1 MIQFPDISPIAF
13 EIGPLPVRWYGLAYL
28 VGIALGWVLLTR
40 RAARVAG
47 AEWHSDAVADL
58 VFYAAM
64 GAVLGGRV
72 GYVLFYDLAS
82 YLNNPADM
90 LALWRG
96 GMSFHGGVLGF
107 VAGMLWFARRSGR
120 GFFVCCDFMVPVVPI
135 GLGFGRIA
143 NFINQEL
150 WGAPTLLPWGVLFT
164 NPAAGGVP
172 RHPSQLYEAVLEG
185 LVLFLVLA
193 WVRRRSSR
201 AGEVS
206 ASFLVVYAV
215 FRIAVEFVREPDP
228 QLGYLWG
235 GWLTM
240 GQVLCLPMIA
250 VGVGIFI
257 WSRGAVVPPA
267 DRN

>member
-1 MIQFPDISPIAF
+1 
-13 EIGPLPVRWYGLAYL
+13 
-28 VGIALGWVLLTR
+28 
-40 RAARVAG
+40 
-47 AEWHSDAVADL
+47 
-58 VFYAAM
+58 
-64 GAVLGGRV
+64 
-72 GYVLFYDLAS
+72 
-82 YLNNPADM
+82 
-90 LALWRG
+90 
-96 GMSFHGGVLGF
+96 
-107 VAGMLWFARRSGR
+107 
-120 GFFVCCDFMVPVVPI
+120 MVPVVPI

>member
-1 MIQFPDISPIAF
+1 VLVHPQFDPVAIHL
-13 EIGPLPVRWYGLAYL
+13 GPLAVRWYGLTYL
-28 VGIALGWVLLTR
+28 IGFGLIWLAGRYAIRTRAHSVWNNNDLDDALFYGILGTI
-40 RAARVAG
+40 
-47 AEWHSDAVADL
+47 
-58 VFYAAM
+58 
-64 GAVLGGRV
+64 LGGRF
-72 GYVLFYDLAS
+72 GYVLFYKFSEYLAE
-82 YLNNPADM
+82 P
-90 LALWRG
+90 WRIFYVWEG

-107 VAGMLWFARRSGR
+107 VAGMLWFARRTGR
-120 GFFVCCDFMVPVVPI
+120 GFFVCCDFLVPVVPI
-135 GLGFGRIA
+135 GLGLGRIA

-172 RHPSQLYEAVLEG
+172 RHPSQLYEAFLEG
-185 LVLFLVLA
+185 LVLFFVLA
-193 WVRRRSSR
+193 WVRRRSLR

-257 WSRGAVVPPA
+257 WSRGAAALPA